1 MKKVLIFGSGSIGNH
16 MAFACRKIGMDVF
29 ITDISSKALN
39 RMKNKIYPMRYKK
52 WDKKIKIINY
62 KEVFNF
68 DTVYDL
74 IIIGSPPETHLK
86 LYFDCKNKLKFKKIL
101 IEKPISNF
109 SNKLLKKFTNSMKNK
124 MIFCGYNHSI
134 SLSFNYFKNH
144 ILKYFKV
151 YKTLEINWKEGWDGI
166 LGAHFWLKNE
176 FDTYLGNIKRGGG
189 ALQEHSHGLHLMLV
203 ILKILKV
210 DYKKLNFK
218 SNVLFKKK
226 RNIKYDMYS
235 NISAVSKNSLINY
248 ESDLKTFPAQK
259 NITITNDNYKA
270 QWKCNYQS
278 GKDCVNLFHKNKL
291 KFTKIFKKTRSSEF
305 ENELKEILSVKNMRQ
320 HGKSLLNPLYAV
332 DTIHLARKVL
342 NGK

>member
-1 MKKVLIFGSGSIGNH
+1 

-109 SNKLLKKFTNSMKNK
+109 SNKLLKKFNNSMKNK

-144 ILKYFKV
+144 VLRLESFV
-151 YKTLEINWKEGWDGI
+151 Y
-166 LGAHFWLKNE
+166 
-176 FDTYLGNIKRGGG
+176 
-189 ALQEHSHGLHLMLV
+189 
-203 ILKILKV
+203 
-210 DYKKLNFK
+210 
-218 SNVLFKKK
+218 
-226 RNIKYDMYS
+226 
-235 NISAVSKNSLINY
+235 LIV
-248 ESDLKTFPAQK
+248 A
-259 NITITNDNYKA
+259 
-270 QWKCNYQS
+270 C
-278 GKDCVNLFHKNKL
+278 
-291 KFTKIFKKTRSSEF
+291 
-305 ENELKEILSVKNMRQ
+305 
-320 HGKSLLNPLYAV
+320 
-332 DTIHLARKVL
+332 
-342 NGK
+342 

>member
-144 ILKYFKV
+144 VLKYFKV

>member
-109 SNKLLKKFTNSMKNK
+109 SNKLLKKFNNSMKNK

-144 ILKYFKV
+144 VLKYFKV

-259 NITITNDNYKA
+259 NITIINDNYKA

>member
-218 SNVLFKKK
+218 SDVLFKKK

>member
-109 SNKLLKKFTNSMKNK
+109 ANKLLKKFTNSMKNK

-144 ILKYFKV
+144 VLKYFKV